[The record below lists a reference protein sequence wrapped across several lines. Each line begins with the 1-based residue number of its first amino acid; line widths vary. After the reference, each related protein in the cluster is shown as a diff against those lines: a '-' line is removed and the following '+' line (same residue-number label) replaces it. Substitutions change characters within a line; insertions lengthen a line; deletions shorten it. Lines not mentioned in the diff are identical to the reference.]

1 MDNEH
6 YQEAFEILTQISDRN
21 ITINSDFGKYGGEIS
36 MFHWTVLHNVDEFPI
51 LKKDIPKLKIKDAFS
66 QSRFLQ
72 AVTENENIEGLA
84 GWEDKKGIN
93 NLDEYFELL
102 KKQKVTH
109 LLLDKENNVRLIDDE
124 LRIHLRD
131 IFENEQNYPFL
142 IKEYDSKENGF
153 KYHLKLFKID
163 YIYYKQVK
171 DEKNLKLEIN
181 EFLRTS

>member
-1 MDNEH
+1 M
-6 YQEAFEILTQISDRN
+6 
-21 ITINSDFGKYGGEIS
+21 
-36 MFHWTVLHNVDEFPI
+36 
-51 LKKDIPKLKIKDAFS
+51 LKKDIPNLKIKDMFS

-72 AVTENENIEGLA
+72 AVAENENIEGLA
-84 GWEDKKGIN
+84 GWEDKKSIK

-109 LLLDKENNVRLIDDE
+109 LLLDKENNVKLIDDE

-131 IFENEQNYPFL
+131 IFKNEQNYPFL

-163 YIYYKQVK
+163 YIYYEQLK

>member
-1 MDNEH
+1 M
-6 YQEAFEILTQISDRN
+6 
-21 ITINSDFGKYGGEIS
+21 TINSYFGTYGGEFTY
-36 MFHWTVLHNVDEFPI
+36 FHWTRLHNVDEFPI
-51 LKKDIPKLKIKDAFS
+51 LHKDIPKLKMKDAFS
-66 QSRFLQ
+66 QSKFLQ
-72 AVTENENIEGLA
+72 AVAENENIEGLS
-84 GWEDKKGIN
+84 GWKDKKGIN
-93 NLDEYFELL
+93 NFDEYFELL

-131 IFENEQNYPFL
+131 IFKNEQNYPFL

-153 KYHLKLFKID
+153 NYHIKLFKID
-163 YIYYKQVK
+163 YIYYEQLK